1 MQQWMQ
7 YFLSTDDP
15 NPADLD
21 KALVDFGFFHNVK
34 DVKRMYAEYVNNKR
48 YGYKGAVLDQP
59 DEYWEDMSTMHLIK
73 LWVESRKGVFHM
85 EQVDVIDQLRKTGRL
100 QGKFK
105 Q

>member
-48 YGYKGAVLDQP
+48 
-59 DEYWEDMSTMHLIK
+59 
-73 LWVESRKGVFHM
+73 
-85 EQVDVIDQLRKTGRL
+85 
-100 QGKFK
+100 
-105 Q
+105 